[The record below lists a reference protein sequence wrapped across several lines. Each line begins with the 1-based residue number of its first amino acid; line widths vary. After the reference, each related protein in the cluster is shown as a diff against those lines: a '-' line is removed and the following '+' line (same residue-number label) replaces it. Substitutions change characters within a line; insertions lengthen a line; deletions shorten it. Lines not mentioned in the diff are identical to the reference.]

1 MSLMAGFAADLVD
14 RLMRLHHA
22 HLEAGEMGRLVLAE
36 RLVEALDVAA
46 RHEMLAAAYDHAT
59 YVGILLRGEH
69 GVARI
74 GAAVREVGQSCR
86 TRDTTFT
93 LGEGIQEKGA
103 VIEFAGHRVLALTT
117 GDGAIAR
124 LIVADSSF
132 RTERGLGVGSTIAQ
146 LREAYGRLC
155 GAVGEGTVAVWLAG
169 LPNVSFGL
177 DTRLSNLPGSGS
189 RLSDDPSVIPDTARV
204 TSLWVISEGA
214 ACGNS

>member
-1 MSLMAGFAADLVD
+1 MHSQRRLTVVAGSLLWCVGAACQRDAGSDSRAQRSGDTAGVASSSADACAPNGRPPAVMSG
-14 RLMRLHHA
+14 
-22 HLEAGEMGRLVLAE
+22 
-36 RLVEALDVAA
+36 
-46 RHEMLAAAYDHAT
+46 
-59 YVGILLRGEH
+59 GI

-74 GAAVREVGQSCR
+74 GAALREVRGTCP
-86 TRDTTFT
+86 TRDTSFT

-117 GDGAIAR
+117 ADGAISR
-124 LIVADSSF
+124 LIVADSAF
-132 RTERGLGVGSTIAQ
+132 RTERGLGVGTSVGQ

-177 DTRLSNLPGSGS
+177 DTRLSDLPGSGS
-189 RLSDDPSVIPDTARV
+189 RLSDDPSVVPDAARV

-214 ACGNS
+214 ACGGS